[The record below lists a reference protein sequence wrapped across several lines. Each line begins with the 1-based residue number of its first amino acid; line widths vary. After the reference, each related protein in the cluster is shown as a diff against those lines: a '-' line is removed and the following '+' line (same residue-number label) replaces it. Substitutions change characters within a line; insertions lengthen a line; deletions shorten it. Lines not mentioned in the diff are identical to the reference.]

1 MYQNLLFAM
10 LIIFTASSRR
20 VLNETSSQI
29 ISIIQFLQ
37 VYDSEECSN
46 FLIWCHCS
54 AGAKSATVLTIIAF
68 AMCKAQ
74 ISTHKKANNPAL
86 FLWH

>member
-46 FLIWCHCS
+46 FLI
-54 AGAKSATVLTIIAF
+54 
-68 AMCKAQ
+68 
-74 ISTHKKANNPAL
+74 
-86 FLWH
+86 